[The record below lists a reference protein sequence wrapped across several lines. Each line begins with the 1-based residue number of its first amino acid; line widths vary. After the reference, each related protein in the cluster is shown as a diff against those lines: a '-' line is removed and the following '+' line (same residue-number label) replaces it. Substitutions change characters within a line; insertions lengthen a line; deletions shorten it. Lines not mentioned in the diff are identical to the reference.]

1 MFIANADSVKST
13 ILLDSKV
20 GEYLTTHGIPLLS
33 FEGDKYVFAKTD
45 MLEKALEKLPR
56 KFKNIIKKGGG

>member
-1 MFIANADSVKST
+1 MFVANAPHKNT
-13 ILLDSKV
+13 ILLDAKV

-33 FEGDKYVFAKTD
+33 FEGDKYVFTKTVE
-45 MLEKALEKLPR
+45 LETALKKLPR